1 MMPVIFNTK
10 EKQIP
15 LTYKKSSRA
24 KRLSLRFSQRE
35 KVLVVTLPPRATSSQ
50 VKAFL
55 SRCEPWVERQLKTA
69 SESLSIQP
77 GENVSLYGTIFECTL
92 DPLRRKPALCRVTQT
107 LRLPPKCTQEDVYD
121 VLKKLAA
128 ETLKPILEKMAQI
141 LGERLEKITL
151 RDTKTRW
158 GSCSGRKTISLN
170 WRLILAPPEVAYYVC
185 AHEAAHLLHM
195 NHSKAFWKVVEDLC
209 PPYKVHRQWLKQNG
223 PRLMGV

>member
-15 LTYKKSSRA
+15 LTYKKNSRA

-35 KVLVVTLPPRATSSQ
+35 KVLVVTLPPRVTGSQ
-50 VKAFL
+50 VTDFL
-55 SRCEPWVERQLKTA
+55 SRCGPWIERQLNVL

-77 GENVSLYGTIFECTL
+77 GENVSLYGTIFECAL

-121 VLKKLAA
+121 ILKKLAA
-128 ETLKPILEKMAQI
+128 ETLKPILEKMAQT

-158 GSCSGRKTISLN
+158 GSCTGRKTISLN

-223 PRLMGV
+223 PRLMGA

>member
-1 MMPVIFNTK
+1 MMPVFFTFQ

-15 LTYKKSSRA
+15 LTYKKNSRA

-35 KVLVVTLPPRATSSQ
+35 KALVMTLPPRVTHAQ

-55 SRCEPWVERQLKTA
+55 SRCEPWVERQFA
-69 SESLSIQP
+69 AVSECVSIQP
-77 GENVSLYGTIFECTL
+77 GENVSLHGTVFQCTL
-92 DPLRRKPALCRVTQT
+92 DPLRRKPALCKVTST
-107 LRLPPKCTQEDVYD
+107 LRLPLKCTQEDVYA
-121 VLKKLAA
+121 VLKKLAT
-128 ETLKPILEKMAQI
+128 ETLSPILEKIVQI
-141 LGERLEKITL
+141 LGQSLEKITV

-185 AHEAAHLLHM
+185 AHEAAHLIHM
-195 NHSKAFWKVVEDLC
+195 NHSKAFWKVVEELC
-209 PPYKVHRQWLKQNG
+209 PTYKMHRQWLKQNG